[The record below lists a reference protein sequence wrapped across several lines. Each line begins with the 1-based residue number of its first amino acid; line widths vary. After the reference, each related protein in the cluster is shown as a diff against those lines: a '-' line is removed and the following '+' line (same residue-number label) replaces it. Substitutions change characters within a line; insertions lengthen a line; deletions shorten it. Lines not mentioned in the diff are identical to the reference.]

1 MHRDFN
7 TVRRQVLNAGL
18 AAGTGLVSALGAP
31 SARAT
36 SAAGPSKKLVVVMLR
51 GAVDGL
57 SVVVPHADPD
67 YRRNRPEIAIA
78 SPGAADGALRLNAQF
93 GLHPALAGLMPWWQS
108 GRLGFVHASGSHD
121 PTRSH
126 FDAQDHMESATPGRR
141 STP

>member
-67 YRRNRPEIAIA
+67 YRRNRRRRFATQRPVWSA
-78 SPGAADGALRLNAQF
+78 PGPGGADALVAVGAL
-93 GLHPALAGLMPWWQS
+93 GLCACKRIARP
-108 GRLGFVHASGSHD
+108 HA
-121 PTRSH
+121 
-126 FDAQDHMESATPGRR
+126 FAF
-141 STP
+141 